1 MITPSKFSRL
11 RKITKYFK
19 IAEELKSLRDGYLLS
34 GTADLENIK
43 EFRLYLAAEPDAEYI
58 KELDEI
64 LGEPD
69 NRKMFEK
76 IHFLYHLIKED
87 FGYPEP
93 ESRFISFS
101 RDSSA
106 NIRPKTGLVIIL
118 ENLRSA
124 FNVGSIIRS
133 CECFGARELILS
145 GITPGTENSKTLKTA
160 KGTENNVQIIRTSD
174 IAKTVKEL
182 KNSGYIIYGAETGSG
197 STDIRDLKMPEKAAV
212 IFGNEEIGMTERTLK
227 LCDKIVSIEMRGM
240 KNSLNVS
247 NAVSIFLYEYSRMN
261 R

>member
-19 IAEELKSLRDGYLLS
+19 IAEELKSLRDSYLSS
-34 GTADLENIK
+34 GSADLENIK
-43 EFRLYLAAEPDAEYI
+43 AFRWYLEAETDAEYI

-64 LGEPD
+64 IDEPD
-69 NRKMFEK
+69 SRKMFEK
-76 IHFLYHLIKED
+76 IHFLYHRIKDD

-93 ESRFISFS
+93 ESRFIISS
-101 RDSSA
+101 GDSCEK
-106 NIRPKTGLVIIL
+106 NMPKTGLVIIL

-124 FNVGSIIRS
+124 FNAGSIIRS
-133 CECFGARELILS
+133 CECFGAKELILS

-160 KGTENNVQIIRTSD
+160 KGTENNVKITRTKD
-174 IAKTVKEL
+174 ITKSVNEL
-182 KNSGYIIYGAETGSG
+182 KNGGYIIYGAETGTG
-197 STDIRDLKMPEKAAV
+197 STDLRNLRMPEKSAV
-212 IFGNEEIGMTERTLK
+212 VFGNEEIGMTEKTLK

-247 NAVSIFLYEYSRMN
+247 NAVSIFLYEYSRNN